1 MSSGF
6 RIPAIRFHPLS
17 LWQDDNPAKPSP
29 SATGQMARWPQMAVM
44 AKLAYRGPGLQP
56 PSTIGRDQDDTD

>member
-17 LWQDDNPAKPSP
+17 LRQDDNPAKPSP
-29 SATGQMARWPQMAVM
+29 STTGQMAVM
-44 AKLAYRGPGLQP
+44 AKLAYRGSGLQP
-56 PSTIGRDQDDTD
+56 SSTIGRDQDDTD